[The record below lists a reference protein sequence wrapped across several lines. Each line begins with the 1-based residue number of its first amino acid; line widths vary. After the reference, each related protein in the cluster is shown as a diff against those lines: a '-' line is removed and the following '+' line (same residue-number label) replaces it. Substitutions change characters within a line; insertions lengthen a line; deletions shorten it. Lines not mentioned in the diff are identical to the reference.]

1 MGWGGVPGWAGVVEQ
16 CAFTSSHLFFGQPWP
31 HPAACFPHLPLSHH
45 PCHPPPSLLPPS
57 CLQGYDIYRYTAGIP
72 GRDAD
77 PQPIIF
83 AYISLNL
90 QTLSQSG
97 MIAPPGAAGTAGVAG
112 SRPASAEGSYA
123 AAGGPAEQQ
132 QQDGAAAELAAQ
144 QAQQVVQQAMS
155 DQQKAEVKGRLKDV
169 MSRLMQRDQSGAAMR
184 ELYALRK

>member
-1 MGWGGVPGWAGVVEQ
+1 LLHYSA
-16 CAFTSSHLFFGQPWP
+16 CYP
-31 HPAACFPHLPLSHH
+31 HTFSL
-45 PCHPPPSLLPPS
+45 PPPTPR
-57 CLQGYDIYRYTAGIP
+57 LQGYDIYRYTAGIP

-97 MIAPPGAAGTAGVAG
+97 MIAPPDAAGTAGGAA
-112 SRPASAEGSYA
+112 SRPASADGSNA
-123 AAGGPAEQQ
+123 ASGWGPGEQQ
-132 QQDGAAAELAAQ
+132 QQQQDAAAAAELA
-144 QAQQVVQQAMS
+144 AQQVVQQAMS